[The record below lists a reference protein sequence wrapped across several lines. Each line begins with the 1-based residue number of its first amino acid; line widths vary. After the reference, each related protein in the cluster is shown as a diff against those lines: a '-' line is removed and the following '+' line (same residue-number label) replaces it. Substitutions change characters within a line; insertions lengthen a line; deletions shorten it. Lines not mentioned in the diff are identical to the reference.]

1 MKHLSCKLKYSLQ
14 QQFEL
19 LLIIA
24 RMNYYEIIK
33 TTSDSHLQHTLN
45 DVIKEQEKV
54 IFFGS
59 IKQAENQLKTYFK
72 NQHLVATTD
81 NWCDIK
87 YKGKLLFTNKFDQHF
102 KLPNKKWTYYQV

>member
-1 MKHLSCKLKYSLQ
+1 MKQFPCKPKLLLQ

-54 IFFGS
+54 I
-59 IKQAENQLKTYFK
+59 
-72 NQHLVATTD
+72 
-81 NWCDIK
+81 
-87 YKGKLLFTNKFDQHF
+87 
-102 KLPNKKWTYYQV
+102 